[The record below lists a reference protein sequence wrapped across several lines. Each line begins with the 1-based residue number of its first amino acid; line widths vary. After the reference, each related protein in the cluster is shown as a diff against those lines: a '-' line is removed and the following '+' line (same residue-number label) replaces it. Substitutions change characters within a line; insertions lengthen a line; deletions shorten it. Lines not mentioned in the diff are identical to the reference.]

1 MTMTAITEA
10 MPDSSL
16 ELVEFQK
23 FKSMTVDEVMS
34 ELVKEFGVVYVS
46 SITRQG
52 CSGCE
57 TQKPLY
63 EALASRTTRSD
74 PGKAKFR
81 RFHIN
86 YRDDD
91 KSESWESKRMFGHA
105 AYPTYMIHVR
115 SQVGPLEVYRSI
127 YPSMDE
133 LEKQIRETF
142 DLAEFYESEAR
153 AK

>member
-1 MTMTAITEA
+1 MAMTAITEA
-10 MPDSSL
+10 TPDNSL
-16 ELVEFQK
+16 ELVEFEK
-23 FKSMTVDEVMS
+23 FKNRTLNEVMS
-34 ELVKEFGVVYVS
+34 ELVNEFGIVYVS
-46 SITRQG
+46 SITRHG

-63 EALASRTTRSD
+63 EALALRTAQSD

-115 SQVGPLEVYRSI
+115 SHVGALEVYRSI

-142 DLAEFYESEAR
+142 DLAEFYASEAR

>member
-1 MTMTAITEA
+1 MAMTTIAENTS
-10 MPDSSL
+10 DNSL

-23 FKSMTVDEVMS
+23 FKNMSVNEVMS
-34 ELVKEFGVVYVS
+34 ELVSEFGVVYVS

-57 TQKPLY
+57 EQKPLY
-63 EALASRTTRSD
+63 EALALRTIQSD

-86 YRDDD
+86 YGDDD
-91 KSESWESKRMFGHA
+91 KSDSWASKRMFGHA

-115 SQVGPLEVYRSI
+115 SHVGPLEVYRSI
-127 YPSMDE
+127 YPSMEE